1 MNGRVE
7 LRRLLV
13 IGGSDSSG
21 GAGIQGDTKTG
32 AAMGVDVST
41 AITAITAQNSLGVK
55 AVEPVPI
62 EMLRAQISS
71 VCSDIPPH
79 ATKLGMLYD
88 AARVCA
94 VADAIKTYTLRNV
107 VCDPVLV
114 STSGS
119 VLLDRDGSEA
129 LLSILP
135 LFELLTPNAI
145 EAAALTGKPVTNQQE
160 LLAAG
165 RALLDRGCNAVL
177 LKGGHLGGNESTDV
191 LLQSETEEPLFFPSP
206 RIETRNDHGTGC
218 ALATSI
224 ASALALRLTLPDAV
238 ATGCEFVRAALK
250 RSAQLWNGS
259 GRGSMNLLRTSCL
272 PPT

>member
-1 MNGRVE
+1 MSGRVE

-21 GAGIQGDTKTG
+21 GAGIQGDIKTG

-41 AITAITAQNSLGVK
+41 AITAITAQNSLGVQ
-55 AVEPVPI
+55 AVEPVST

-79 ATKLGMLYD
+79 AIKLGMLYD

-94 VADAIKTYTLRNV
+94 VADAIETYKLHNI
-107 VCDPVLV
+107 VCDPVLH
-114 STSGS
+114 STNGS
-119 VLLDRDGSEA
+119 VLLDTDGSEA

-135 LFELLTPNAI
+135 LFALLTPNAM
-145 EAAALTGKPVTNQQE
+145 EAAAFTGKRVTNSAE

-165 RALLDRGCNAVL
+165 RALLDRGANAVL

-191 LLQSETEEPLFFPSP
+191 LLQRETEEPLFFPAP

-224 ASALALRLTLPDAV
+224 ASGLTLGYALPVAV
-238 ATGCEFVRAALK
+238 AIGCEFVRVALK
-250 RSAQLWNGS
+250 RSAHLWTGS
-259 GRGSMNLLRTSCL
+259 GRGSMNLSRT
-272 PPT
+272 P

>member
-1 MNGRVE
+1 MSERVE

-21 GAGIQGDTKTG
+21 GAGIQGDIKTG

-41 AITAITAQNSLGVK
+41 AITAITAQNSLGVQ

-62 EMLRAQISS
+62 DMLRAQISS

-79 ATKLGMLYD
+79 ALKLGMLSD
-88 AARVCA
+88 AARVYA
-94 VADAIKTYTLRNV
+94 VADAIKIYKLRNV

-119 VLLDRDGSEA
+119 VLLDRDGSET
-129 LLSILP
+129 LLSIFP
-135 LFELLTPNAI
+135 LFALLTPNAF
-145 EAAALTGKPVTNQQE
+145 EAAALTGKQVTNQDE
-160 LLAAG
+160 LLTAG
-165 RALLDRGCNAVL
+165 RILLDRGANAVL
-177 LKGGHLGGNESTDV
+177 LKGGHLGGSESTDV
-191 LLQSETEEPLFFPSP
+191 LLQRETQEPLFFPAP

-224 ASALALRLTLPDAV
+224 ASALALGMPLPNAV
-238 ATGCEFVRAALK
+238 ASGCDFVRAAL
-250 RSAQLWNGS
+250 RESAHLWNGS
-259 GRGSMNLLRTSCL
+259 GRGSMNLIRGPLR
-272 PPT
+272 